1 MSATLAKEVSHS
13 KILKLDLTTENS
25 INFIMHLQDFNKNLL
40 IKLYRSGISLKGYSL
55 LGGVMA
61 VKLMMGI
68 NSVHSCVRICLLC

>member
-1 MSATLAKEVSHS
+1 
-13 KILKLDLTTENS
+13 
-25 INFIMHLQDFNKNLL
+25 MHLQDFNKNLL

-68 NSVHSCVRICLLC
+68 NSVHPCVRICLLC